1 MEQALKGDKISHIY
15 FIIRLIIT
23 CIGFIIT
30 GFSLL
35 ALGAN
40 LSKTPAYATS
50 IDGELGQ
57 SLSGLSIVIGAIGFF
72 IVVYCVIVFAIGVAY
87 NLVPVLVGS
96 AMQKK
101 FLKTNNPK
109 FIKNS
114 LLLKCILLIL
124 GIFRDLSLMSL
135 GLSEGA
141 FYVLILV
148 ATILMADIIIL
159 VFTAIG
165 FSDAYRAFKIYKN
178 WQYTN
183 QSNQSCNQSHI
194 DLTK

>member
-15 FIIRLIIT
+15 FIVRLILT
-23 CIGFIIT
+23 CIGFVIM
-30 GFSLL
+30 GFGLL
-35 ALGAN
+35 VLGVN
-40 LSKTPAYATS
+40 LSKTPAYATT

-101 FLKTNNPK
+101 FLKTSNPK

-114 LLLKCILLIL
+114 LLLKCILLVF
-124 GIFRDLSLMSL
+124 GIFRDFSLIGMIL
-135 GLSEGA
+135 GEEA

-148 ATILMADIIIL
+148 ILVLIADIVIL

-165 FSDAYRAFKIYKN
+165 FSDACRAVKFYQN
-178 WQYTN
+178 WHYEN
-183 QSNQSCNQSHI
+183 QCSQSHI

>member
-15 FIIRLIIT
+15 FIVRLILT
-23 CIGFIIT
+23 CIGFVIM
-30 GFSLL
+30 GFGLL
-35 ALGAN
+35 VLGVN
-40 LSKTPAYATS
+40 LSKTPAYATT

-72 IVVYCVIVFAIGVAY
+72 IVVYCVIVLAIGVAY

-101 FLKTNNPK
+101 FLKTSNPK

-114 LLLKCILLIL
+114 LLLKCILLVF
-124 GIFRDLSLMSL
+124 GIFRDFSLIGMML
-135 GLSEGA
+135 EGEV
-141 FYVLILV
+141 FYMLILV
-148 ATILMADIIIL
+148 ILVLIADIVIL

-165 FSDAYRAFKIYKN
+165 LSDACRAVKLYQN
-178 WQYTN
+178 WQYAN
-183 QSNQSCNQSHI
+183 QYSQSHI

>member
-15 FIIRLIIT
+15 FIVRLILT
-23 CIGFIIT
+23 CIGFVIM
-30 GFSLL
+30 GFGLL
-35 ALGAN
+35 VLGVN
-40 LSKTPAYATS
+40 LSKTPAYATT
-50 IDGELGQ
+50 IDGELCQ

-101 FLKTNNPK
+101 FLRTSNPK

-114 LLLKCILLIL
+114 LLLKCILLVFGL
-124 GIFRDLSLMSL
+124 FRDFSLIGMIL
-135 GLSEGA
+135 CEEA
-141 FYVLILV
+141 FYVLILI
-148 ATILMADIIIL
+148 ILVLIADIVIL

-165 FSDAYRAFKIYKN
+165 FSDACRAIKLYQN
-178 WQYTN
+178 WQYVN
-183 QSNQSCNQSHI
+183 QCSQSHI

>member
-1 MEQALKGDKISHIY
+1 MERALKGDKISHIY

-35 ALGAN
+35 ALGVN
-40 LSKTPAYATS
+40 LSKIPAYVTS

-72 IVVYCVIVFAIGVAY
+72 IVVYCVIMLAIGVAY

-101 FLKTNNPK
+101 FLKINNPK
-109 FIKNS
+109 FIKDS
-114 LLLKCILLIL
+114 LLLKCILLVL

-141 FYVLILV
+141 FYVFILV
-148 ATILMADIIIL
+148 ATVLMADIVIL
-159 VFTAIG
+159 VFTVIG
-165 FSDAYRAFKIYKN
+165 FSDACRVFKIYKN
-178 WQYTN
+178 WQY
-183 QSNQSCNQSHI
+183 I
-194 DLTK
+194 

>member
-15 FIIRLIIT
+15 FIVRLILT
-23 CIGFIIT
+23 CIGFVIM
-30 GFSLL
+30 GFGLL
-35 ALGAN
+35 VLGVN
-40 LSKTPAYATS
+40 LSKTPAYATT

-72 IVVYCVIVFAIGVAY
+72 IVVYCVIVLAIGVAY

-101 FLKTNNPK
+101 FLKTSNPK
-109 FIKNS
+109 FIKDS
-114 LLLKCILLIL
+114 LLLKCILLVF
-124 GIFRDLSLMSL
+124 GIFRDFSLIGMVL
-135 GLSEGA
+135 GGEA

-148 ATILMADIIIL
+148 ILVLIADIVIL

-165 FSDAYRAFKIYKN
+165 LSDACRAVKFYQN
-178 WQYTN
+178 WQYAN
-183 QSNQSCNQSHI
+183 QCSQSHI

>member
-15 FIIRLIIT
+15 FIVRLILT
-23 CIGFIIT
+23 CIGFVIM
-30 GFSLL
+30 GFGLL
-35 ALGAN
+35 VLGVN

-50 IDGELGQ
+50 INGELGQ

-101 FLKTNNPK
+101 FLKTSNIK
-109 FIKNS
+109 FIKDS
-114 LLLKCILLIL
+114 LLLKCILLIF
-124 GIFRDLSLMSL
+124 GIFRDFSLIGMMS
-135 GLSEGA
+135 EQEA
-141 FYVLILV
+141 FFILILV
-148 ATILMADIIIL
+148 ILVLIADIVIL

-165 FSDAYRAFKIYKN
+165 FSDACRAYKLYKN
-178 WQYTN
+178 WQYAN
-183 QSNQSCNQSHI
+183 QCSQSRI

>member
-15 FIIRLIIT
+15 FIVRLILT
-23 CIGFIIT
+23 CIGFVII
-30 GFSLL
+30 GFGLL
-35 ALGAN
+35 VLGVN

-50 IDGELGQ
+50 INGELGQ

-72 IVVYCVIVFAIGVAY
+72 IVVYCVIVFVIGVAY

-101 FLKTNNPK
+101 FLKTSNPK
-109 FIKNS
+109 FIKDS
-114 LLLKCILLIL
+114 LLLKCILLIF
-124 GIFRDLSLMSL
+124 GIFRDFSLIGMMS
-135 GLSEGA
+135 EQEA
-141 FYVLILV
+141 FFILILV
-148 ATILMADIIIL
+148 ILVLIADIVIL

-165 FSDAYRAFKIYKN
+165 FSDACRAYKLYKN
-178 WQYTN
+178 WQYAN
-183 QSNQSCNQSHI
+183 QCSQSRI

>member
-15 FIIRLIIT
+15 FIVRLILT
-23 CIGFIIT
+23 CIGFVIM
-30 GFSLL
+30 GFGLL
-35 ALGAN
+35 VLGVN
-40 LSKTPAYATS
+40 LSKTPAYATT

-101 FLKTNNPK
+101 FLKTSNPK
-109 FIKNS
+109 FIKDS
-114 LLLKCILLIL
+114 LLLKCILLIF
-124 GIFRDLSLMSL
+124 GIFRDFSLIGMIL
-135 GLSEGA
+135 GEEA
-141 FYVLILV
+141 FFVLILV
-148 ATILMADIIIL
+148 ILVLIADIVIL

-165 FSDAYRAFKIYKN
+165 FLDACRAFKLYKN
-178 WQYTN
+178 WQYAN
-183 QSNQSCNQSHI
+183 QCNQSHI

>member
-1 MEQALKGDKISHIY
+1 MEQALRGDKISHIY
-15 FIIRLIIT
+15 FLIRLIVT
-23 CIGFIIT
+23 CIGFVIM
-30 GFSLL
+30 GFGLL
-35 ALGAN
+35 VLGVN
-40 LSKTPAYATS
+40 LSKTPAYATT

-101 FLKTNNPK
+101 FLKTSNPK

-114 LLLKCILLIL
+114 LLLKCILLL
-124 GIFRDLSLMSL
+124 FGIFRDFSLIGMTL
-135 GLSEGA
+135 GEEV

-148 ATILMADIIIL
+148 ILVLIADIVIL
-159 VFTAIG
+159 VFTVIG
-165 FSDAYRAFKIYKN
+165 FSDACRAVKLYQS
-178 WQYTN
+178 WQYAN
-183 QSNQSCNQSHI
+183 QCNQSHI

>member
-15 FIIRLIIT
+15 FIVRLIIT

-35 ALGAN
+35 VLGVN
-40 LSKTPAYATS
+40 LSKTPAYAIS

-109 FIKNS
+109 FIKDS
-114 LLLKCILLIL
+114 LLLKCILLVL

-141 FYVLILV
+141 FYVLIFV

-165 FSDAYRAFKIYKN
+165 LSDACRAFKIYKN

-183 QSNQSCNQSHI
+183 QNNQSCNQSHI

>member
-15 FIIRLIIT
+15 FIIRLVIT

-35 ALGAN
+35 ALGVN
-40 LSKTPAYATS
+40 LSKTPAYAS
-50 IDGELGQ
+50 HIDGELGQ

-72 IVVYCVIVFAIGVAY
+72 IVVYCVIVLAIGVAY

-109 FIKNS
+109 FIKDS
-114 LLLKCILLIL
+114 LLLKCILLIF
-124 GIFRDLSLMSL
+124 GILRDLSLIGLVL
-135 GLSEGA
+135 GEGA

-148 ATILMADIIIL
+148 ITVLIADIVIL
-159 VFTAIG
+159 VFTAFG
-165 FSDAYRAFKIYKN
+165 FSDACRAFKIYKN

-183 QSNQSCNQSHI
+183 QNNQSYNQAYT
-194 DLTK
+194 DLSK

>member
-15 FIIRLIIT
+15 FIVRLILT
-23 CIGFIIT
+23 CIGFVIM
-30 GFSLL
+30 GFGLL
-35 ALGAN
+35 VLGVN

-50 IDGELGQ
+50 INGELGQ

-101 FLKTNNPK
+101 FLKTSNTK
-109 FIKNS
+109 FIKDS
-114 LLLKCILLIL
+114 LLLKCILLIF
-124 GIFRDLSLMSL
+124 GIFRDFSLIGMMS
-135 GLSEGA
+135 EQEA
-141 FYVLILV
+141 FFILILV
-148 ATILMADIIIL
+148 ILVLIADIVIL

-165 FSDAYRAFKIYKN
+165 FSDACRAYKLYKN
-178 WQYTN
+178 WQYAN
-183 QSNQSCNQSHI
+183 QCSQSRI

>member
-1 MEQALKGDKISHIY
+1 MKKALKGDKISHIY
-15 FIIRLIIT
+15 FIVRLIIT

-35 ALGAN
+35 ALGVN
-40 LSKTPAYATS
+40 LSKIPAYVTS

-72 IVVYCVIVFAIGVAY
+72 IVVYCVIVLAIGVAY

-109 FIKNS
+109 FIKDS
-114 LLLKCILLIL
+114 LLLKCILLVL

-148 ATILMADIIIL
+148 VTVLIADIVIL
-159 VFTAIG
+159 VFTAFD
-165 FSDAYRAFKIYKN
+165 FSDACRAFKIYKN
-178 WQYTN
+178 WQYINQNN
-183 QSNQSCNQSHI
+183 QSYNQVYT
-194 DLTK
+194 DLLK

>member
-35 ALGAN
+35 ILGVN

-57 SLSGLSIVIGAIGFF
+57 SLSGLSIIIGAIGFF
-72 IVVYCVIVFAIGVAY
+72 IVVYCVIEFAIGVAY

-109 FIKNS
+109 FIKDS
-114 LLLKCILLIL
+114 LLLKCIFLVL

-135 GLSEGA
+135 ELSEGA

-148 ATILMADIIIL
+148 ATVLMADIVIL

-165 FSDAYRAFKIYKN
+165 FSDACRAFKIYKN
-178 WQYTN
+178 WQYINQNN
-183 QSNQSCNQSHI
+183 QSYNQAYT
-194 DLTK
+194 DLSK